1 MIDKKSCEN
10 QVVDHLSSLEN
21 EEKIQARKNYELKT
35 LEIVDEFHD
44 GKIINGEIQAI
55 ICWYGEL
62 QCYKQYIIE
71 ELKKK
76 MLRKKLLQQ
85 NMHEFVRISM
95 IFFFI
100 DSSIFS

>member
-1 MIDKKSCEN
+1 MLLN
-10 QVVDHLSSLEN
+10 QVVDQLSSLEN

-85 NMHEFVRISM
+85 NMHEFVPNYTYIECKCD
-95 IFFFI
+95 IFLHWLCI
-100 DSSIFS
+100 

>member
-1 MIDKKSCEN
+1 MVIDKKSCEN

-76 MLRKKLLQQ
+76 C
-85 NMHEFVRISM
+85 
-95 IFFFI
+95 
-100 DSSIFS
+100 